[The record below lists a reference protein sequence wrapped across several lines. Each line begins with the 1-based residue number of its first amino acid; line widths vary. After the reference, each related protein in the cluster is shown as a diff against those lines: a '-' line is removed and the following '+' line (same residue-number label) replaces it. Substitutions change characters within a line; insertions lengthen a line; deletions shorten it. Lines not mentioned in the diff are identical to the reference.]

1 MRRGIRTERRIRQRF
16 VSRWREGIALEH
28 RKHSRGHVIAV
39 RRHHL
44 QAQAPITVCLGQN
57 GLGNLCR
64 SLAGFC
70 NRQHRLCCHIARRN
84 RRSRKH
90 HEPEHCNQQLSGM
103 QDSCAGG
110 AAAHRAYLDIVP
122 RLRHRKTSAW
132 GLDSP
137 GIPLPGP
144 CMKRAPL
151 PPPPEA
157 EPSSQRRRTKRSRLT
172 GAATVSKYS
181 LISTNDTL
189 RGPPC

>member
-1 MRRGIRTERRIRQRF
+1 MRRDIRTERRIRQRF
-16 VSRWREGIALEH
+16 VGRWREGIAFEH
-28 RKHSRGHVIAV
+28 RENGRGHVIAV

-44 QAQAPITVCLGQN
+44 QTQAPITVCFGQN
-57 GLGNLCR
+57 GLSNLRR

-103 QDSCAGG
+103 QDSWTGG
-110 AAAHRAYLDIVP
+110 SAAHRAYLDIAP

-137 GIPLPGP
+137 GIPLPGL

-151 PPPPEA
+151 PPPQEA
-157 EPSSQRRRTKRSRLT
+157 EPSSQRRRAQRSRLT
-172 GAATVSKYS
+172 DTAIVSKYS
-181 LISTNDTL
+181 LINADDTL

>member
-1 MRRGIRTERRIRQRF
+1 MWRDVRAERRIRQRLL
-16 VSRWREGIALEH
+16 SGQREGISLEH
-28 RKHSRGHVIAV
+28 RKNGRGHVIAV

-57 GLGNLCR
+57 GLSNLCR

-70 NRQHRLCCHIARRN
+70 NRQHGLCCHIARRN

-90 HEPEHCNQQLSGM
+90 HEPEPCDQQASGM
-103 QDSCAGG
+103 QDSCAGWS
-110 AAAHRAYLDIVP
+110 AAHRAYLDIVP

-151 PPPPEA
+151 PPLPEA
-157 EPSSQRRRTKRSRLT
+157 EPFSQSRRAKRSRLT
-172 GAATVSKYS
+172 GAAIVSKHS
-181 LISTNDTL
+181 LINEDDTL
-189 RGPPC
+189 GGPPC